1 MVLVAPQSV
10 SAGRD
15 ELLWEEELARVR
27 AGCHLLAP
35 AAAAAVQSVLSS
47 ILDEPDQ
54 NGDLRSVLALFQ
66 EVRSETAHA
75 TNTAPNHAAPLGR

>member
-1 MVLVAPQSV
+1 MALVASPSV

-27 AGCHLLAP
+27 TGCHLLAP

-47 ILDEPDQ
+47 ILDEPQ
-54 NGDLRSVLALFQ
+54 NEQDLVSILALSQ
-66 EVRSETAHA
+66 KVRETAHP
-75 TNTAPNHAAPLGR
+75 TDTAPNHAAPLGR

>member
-1 MVLVAPQSV
+1 MALAASQSV

-47 ILDEPDQ
+47 ILDEPQ
-54 NGDLRSVLALFQ
+54 NEENLVSILALSQ
-66 EVRSETAHA
+66 KVRETAHP
-75 TNTAPNHAAPLGR
+75 TNTAHYRPEP